1 MRILSMSA
9 IAASALLLG
18 ACGSVEYK
26 DTNAEVDARPECEK
40 GSLRP
45 GETVPPWCERE
56 QSATWSSGRTA
67 LRAEWIRDFTVPS
80 GTPSRAAISL

>member
-1 MRILSMSA
+1 MRMLPVIVVA
-9 IAASALLLG
+9 TALLLG
-18 ACGSVEYK
+18 ACGSIEYK

-56 QSATWSSGRTA
+56 QSATWTG
-67 LRAEWIRDFTVPS
+67 EDQPIDFKQ
-80 GTPSRAAISL
+80 GTP

>member
-56 QSATWSSGRTA
+56 QSATWGSDGKDA
-67 LRAEWIRDFTVPS
+67 PIDF
-80 GTPSRAAISL
+80 GKKTP

>member
-1 MRILSMSA
+1 MRHLTIV
-9 IAASALLLG
+9 AAALLLA
-18 ACGSVEYK
+18 ACGSVDYK

-56 QSATWSSGRTA
+56 QSATWSSDSGD
-67 LRAEWIRDFTVPS
+67 ESIDF
-80 GTPSRAAISL
+80 GKKTP